1 MLNIETTE
9 IKIIIEE
16 CINTLKYRADLK
28 ELDLHSYY
36 EDDFPKFILTDE
48 NRVRQI
54 LINLISNAIKYTNR
68 GFVKV
73 NCKKDD
79 HGKNILI

>member
-28 ELDLHSYY
+28 ELDLYSHY
-36 EDDFPKFILTDE
+36 EDDFPKFIQTDE